1 MNTHGKSI
9 KIFAANS
16 NMELAKEI
24 TRYVGVPMGSSK
36 VSKFSDGEIAVD
48 IHETVRGSDVFVIQS
63 TCSPVNTNLM
73 ELLIMIDAF
82 KRASAGQITAVMPYF
97 GYARQDRKV
106 KARDPITAKLVAD
119 LITRA
124 GADRVLTMD
133 LHAAQIQGFFN
144 IPVDNLFSMPLLAKD
159 FIERGFVGDD
169 LVVVSPD
176 LGSVTRARN
185 FAHKLNAP
193 LAIIDKRRPR
203 ANVAEVMNIIGDVK
217 GKRAILIDDLIDTA
231 GTIQQGAKALV
242 ERGGAR
248 EVYAC
253 AAHGVL
259 SGPAIERIQDSPIK
273 ELVVTNSVPLP
284 PEKQIPKI
292 RVLSVASLFAEA
304 IERIYESL
312 PVSTLFD

>member
-1 MNTHGKSI
+1 MNPQGRNI

-24 TRYVGVPMGSSK
+24 TRYVGVPMGSSV
-36 VSKFSDGEIAVD
+36 VSKFSDGEITVN
-48 IHETVRGSDVFVIQS
+48 IQETVRESDVFVIQS
-63 TCSPVNTNLM
+63 TCAPVNTNLM

-82 KRASAGQITAVMPYF
+82 KRASARQVTAVIPYY

-119 LITRA
+119 LITTA

-144 IPVDNLFSMPLLAKD
+144 IPVDNLFSMPILSRHY
-159 FIERGFVGDD
+159 IERGFAGDD

-185 FAHKLNAP
+185 FAHKLHAP

-217 GKRAILIDDLIDTA
+217 GKRALLIDDMIDTA

-242 ERGGAR
+242 EKGGAR

-259 SGPAIERIQDSPIK
+259 SGPAVQRIQDSPIK
-273 ELVVTNSVPLP
+273 EMVVTNSIPLP
-284 PEKQIPKI
+284 PEKQIGKI
-292 RVLSVASLFAEA
+292 RVLSVAALFAEA
-304 IERIYESL
+304 IKRIYEGL